1 MTISAALKSI
11 SNYPIPS
18 LVIENIADEAGLGE
32 VTQTV
37 TKEMRKGSDFK
48 RATAYVYRFLADAPN
63 IQQGGISYT
72 FSEDERSRFAK
83 RAAAI
88 LDELGEGDQ
97 ADIPCGY
104 IGEDF

>member
-18 LVIENIADEAGLGE
+18 SVIDNVADEAGIADT
-32 VTQTV
+32 TQTA
-37 TKEMRKGSDFK
+37 TKEIRKSSDFK

-63 IQQGGISYT
+63 ITQGGISYT
-72 FSEDERSRFAK
+72 FSEDERSRFSK

-97 ADIPCGY
+97 ADIQCGY
-104 IGEDF
+104 MGEDF